1 MKTART
7 LLRYLQGAKSL
18 SALALLSGLV
28 STSSRLFIPFLA
40 GKAVNVIIA
49 NGIGTDLSV
58 YFVLMAIFLTL
69 GLVFGYLFQYLTH
82 YLGQYAIRKM
92 REELFDRYVSIAI
105 PEIDRFESGELLSRL
120 INDIENVQTGLLVG
134 FSTLFEG
141 LIAIIVTMG
150 FMFSINWAL
159 ALIVVFLTPV
169 SVIVSRFVSNK
180 NSKNFK
186 AQAKSSG
193 FILSFLSEGLQ
204 NLETVK
210 AYGLEAER
218 EREFEELN
226 GKNRDDQFKANLGAS
241 TINPSTRLV
250 NSLINAVLIAVGAY
264 FLIGNV
270 DLGVMFLIG
279 DLSALL
285 TYASNY
291 MQPFNEVSNVVAEID
306 YARASLER
314 LSGSLALKDEPETG
328 SKPIDER
335 ISSLSAENVDFSY
348 DGQRLVIDS
357 FSFSAEKGERI
368 ALVGPT
374 GCGKTTIINLLL
386 RFYDPRSGTFR
397 LNGESIMNLG
407 KRDIRKRIGMVL
419 QESWIFSGTV
429 YENIAYG
436 KPEATLEE
444 VVTAAKRAQAHSF
457 IKRLPNGYD
466 TFLSSK
472 TQLSLGERQLISVAR
487 VLLMEP
493 EIIVLDEATSNIDA
507 RTESLLGKSFDSLME
522 GKTSIVV
529 AHRLSTIQNS
539 DLIIVLKDGRV
550 IESGNHE
557 SLLRQ
562 NGFYRSLYE
571 AQFSAD

>member
-279 DLSALL
+279 DLSAFL